1 MRLSVPSIPK
11 SCGSSFPSRSS
22 ISPVRWAGFVA
33 LGAKHRA
40 QLVDR
45 EVGLG
50 LAQAEQVRDDLLQGV
65 GLQVKQ
71 DEQRVSLNKRQICFI
86 GF

>member
-1 MRLSVPSIPK
+1 M
-11 SCGSSFPSRSS
+11 
-22 ISPVRWAGFVA
+22 A